1 MFSLRK
7 RLPALVL
14 GVPALFAVLNVAAD
28 ARGQNTTALAR
39 ATLRFQE
46 AQSLRQAYLT
56 LAGGNHDYDGHRVK
70 AMTAVRSALKIL
82 DGVVLKNG
90 TSQQKAAT
98 TQGQAAVA
106 KADAAAKQTPTLHED
121 QATSDKLLQQAA
133 QTLTQVRATMVTNKQ
148 RPKVLGYVD
157 TALSEIATALK
168 IR

>member
-14 GVPALFAVLNVAAD
+14 GVPALFALFSVAAD
-28 ARGQNTTALAR
+28 ALAQNSAAMAR

-46 AQSLRQAYLT
+46 AQVLRQAYMS
-56 LAGGNHDYDGHRVK
+56 LASGNHDYNGHRAK

-90 TSQQKAAT
+90 NAQQKATT

-106 KADAAAKQTPTLHED
+106 KAEAAAKQTPALHED
-121 QATSDKLLQQAA
+121 QASSDKLLQQAA

>member
-1 MFSLRK
+1 MVSLRK

-14 GVPALFAVLNVAAD
+14 AVPALFALFSVAAD
-28 ARGQNTTALAR
+28 ARAQNSTAIAR

-56 LAGGNHDYDGHRVK
+56 LASGNHDYNGHRAK
-70 AMTAVRSALKIL
+70 AMTAVRSALEIL

-90 TSQQKAAT
+90 ATQQKAAT
-98 TQGQAAVA
+98 TQGQAAVG
-106 KADAAAKQTPTLHED
+106 KAEAAAKLTPTLHED
-121 QATSDKLLQQAA
+121 QASSDKLLQQAA

-157 TALSEIATALK
+157 TALSEISTALK